1 MRGNLWATGQKEK
14 TFYVGLNG
22 CFFVFSYQSIKYFY
36 IFALNQQFNNSTIQ
50 QHKNMDITNILG
62 ALTGND
68 AVGAIADNLKIDSK
82 QVSSVITSALPTL
95 LGAMQKNAS
104 TPGGA
109 EALAKALGDHAG
121 NAGNIISNLK
131 VTDLTDGSKIL
142 GHIFGGNLGN
152 VLGGISKK
160 TGVSTNSVGNILAA
174 IAPSLLAILGKQNGN
189 SGAAGLGGLLGALLG
204 GGQSGSTQA
213 GGLGSILGGL
223 GKIFGR

>member
-1 MRGNLWATGQKEK
+1 
-14 TFYVGLNG
+14 
-22 CFFVFSYQSIKYFY
+22 
-36 IFALNQQFNNSTIQ
+36 
-50 QHKNMDITNILG
+50 MDLTNILG

-68 AVGAIADNLKIDSK
+68 AVSAISDNLKIDSN
-82 QVSSVITSALPTL
+82 QVSSVISNALPSL

-121 NAGNIISNLK
+121 NAGNIINNLK
-131 VTDLTDGSKIL
+131 GADLIDGGKIL
-142 GHIFGGNLGN
+142 GHIFGGDLSN

-160 TGVSTNSVGNILAA
+160 TGVASNAVGNILAS

-189 SGAAGLGGLLGALLG
+189 SGAAGLGGLLGAVLG
-204 GGQSGSTQA
+204 GGQSSNTQM